1 MPGNHAG
8 LLLSLRRP
16 SQYGVDGFRKE
27 FNPSCELHAFFGGCE
42 KFGSVEKAVRTVE
55 YGDERRSIGSM
66 RDMDVAAR
74 SPHEVTRST
83 AAFRVFQRSFEHE
96 GLFECGVL
104 VQWHDRAG
112 RHLEQDGRAPFVVLV
127 QDLHL
132 YSVELRS
139 LPGHRR
145 RGDEG
150 RPKFGRVDGQR
161 LVHGFFSEKSTALL
175 TRSRRPTPC
184 PRCRSTPRVWALALV
199 PWSQAGTGLARSPP
213 PIPSPRSSV
222 RQQGPGRATRCS
234 PSGQNNPAGH

>member
-1 MPGNHAG
+1 MGGAK
-8 LLLSLRRP
+8 RYP
-16 SQYGVDGFRKE
+16 SIAVGFAKE
-27 FNPSCELHAFFGGCE
+27 LNPYELHAFFGGRE
-42 KFGSVEKAVRTVE
+42 KFSPIEKAVRAVE

-83 AAFRVFQRSFEHE
+83 TAFRVFQRSFEHE
-96 GLFECGVL
+96 GLFERCVL

-112 RHLEQDGRAPFVVLV
+112 RHLEQYGRAPFVVLV

-132 YSVELRS
+132 YSVEVRS

-161 LVHGFFSEKSTALL
+161 LVHGFSSGNSCQFRSSHELVGTPAVLK
-175 TRSRRPTPC
+175 RSRTPTPC
-184 PRCRSTPRVWALALV
+184 PRCRSTPRVWALALA
-199 PWSQAGTGLARSPP
+199 PLSQAARGHARSPP
-213 PIPSPRSSV
+213 PIPSP
-222 RQQGPGRATRCS
+222 
-234 PSGQNNPAGH
+234 